1 MADIIEAQ
9 ESSAAKHLDTIT
21 GEYVSKSELKRREK
35 QRTKE
40 REIAEKVAKLSLE
53 CNVTGGAQAN
63 GIVKKKPQGTEEDE
77 EDIDPNKYYE
87 NRSHLIG
94 QMKRD
99 GLKEVY
105 PHKFQVSMTL
115 PEFIEKYQNLDAGQ
129 HLSET
134 VSLSGRLFSKR
145 SAGAKLIFYD
155 LRNEHQKVQI
165 MAQAQ

>member
-1 MADIIEAQ
+1 MTDIIEAQ
-9 ESSAAKHLDTIT
+9 ESTAAKHLDTVT

-35 QRTKE
+35 QRIKE
-40 REIAEKVAKLSLE
+40 REAAEKLAKLSLE
-53 CNVTGGAQAN
+53 NDTSN
-63 GIVKKKPQGTEEDE
+63 GVKPKKTADDED
-77 EDIDPNKYYE
+77 DIDPNKYYE

-94 QMKRD
+94 QMK
-99 GLKEVY
+99 KEGGQEVF
-105 PHKFQVSMTL
+105 PHKFHVSITL
-115 PEFIEKYQNLDAGQ
+115 KEFIERYQNLEAGQ

-145 SAGAKLIFYD
+145 CAGAKLIFYD